1 MAMEHLKDQ
10 LYDPN
15 EDLLYLV
22 SDGITKPPPWHACK
36 CALTLESCTKATAM
50 ACLQVSKDPLKVAV
64 EHLKDQPYDPAED
77 VIKATSMELVST
89 LKELLTLHPLYNEQL
104 KSFASF
110 GADFQDMSRLSDL
123 AASLTSAQEGPLQE
137 VLEQLN
143 VPERCAFAS
152 AASPLM
158 LG

>member
-1 MAMEHLKDQ
+1 
-10 LYDPN
+10 
-15 EDLLYLV
+15 
-22 SDGITKPPPWHACK
+22 
-36 CALTLESCTKATAM
+36 M

-64 EHLKDQPYDPAED
+64 EHLKDQPYDASED
-77 VIKATSMELVST
+77 VIKATAMELVST

-110 GADFQDMSRLSDL
+110 GADFQDMSRLADL

-143 VPERCAFAS
+143 VPERYVHILNALDDEMVTLCWQRGKGLARRQALF
-152 AASPLM
+152 
-158 LG
+158 